1 MEKIFGKNWQTTLW
15 GGIMVICTTIS
26 LNPLSIEFLPD
37 SLEYWIKGIAGF
49 IALVSGLTFVSK
61 TKDKD
66 VTGVGTHAET
76 LQEVQEKDI

>member
-1 MEKIFGKNWQTTLW
+1 MEKLFGKNWQTTTW
-15 GGIMVICTTIS
+15 GGITIICLTITT
-26 LNPLSIEFLPD
+26 NPMSIEFLPD
-37 SLEYWIKGIAGF
+37 NIEYWIKGIAGF

-76 LQEVQEKDI
+76 LEEFKEKF